1 VRAGSE
7 RDAYDFIRQACTREA
22 PTRGRRK
29 EARSLAADL
38 ALFAFT
44 QFGKTFLRAGIGAHP
59 KLALRRNPDKLS
71 VTRISISR

>member
-7 RDAYDFIRQACTREA
+7 RDACDCIRQACTREA
-22 PTRGRRK
+22 PIRGRRK
-29 EARSLAADL
+29 EARSLASDR

-44 QFGKTFLRAGIGAHP
+44 QFGETFLRAGIGAHP
-59 KLALRRNPDKLS
+59 KLALRRNAGKLS